1 MRMTPCR
8 HCRRPKP
15 VRRYLCLNCWEMLPP
30 VTRRSLGRRDTRA
43 LARLRELHR
52 QLDAHLPLPEILVSP

>member
-1 MRMTPCR
+1 
-8 HCRRPKP
+8 
-15 VRRYLCLNCWEMLPP
+15 MLPP